1 MRTFQERERIKGIE
15 THIRIFAAGLTVTL
29 STLISP
35 YTINLQAPQFLAT
48 TQYNAVLEEELKIV
62 SFHRLEPLELPL
74 ALQERADIEEMIAR
88 KALEQGVSVELALFI
103 VSKESRFDNFA
114 VGDEHLTCER
124 TGKPIRSRGLWQF
137 ADCYHPDI
145 TDEMA
150 FDPEVSTDLALPK
163 LKTNPEMW
171 STYRLYQ

>member
-1 MRTFQERERIKGIE
+1 M
-15 THIRIFAAGLTVTL
+15 
-29 STLISP
+29 
-35 YTINLQAPQFLAT
+35 
-48 TQYNAVLEEELKIV
+48 
-62 SFHRLEPLELPL
+62 SFHRLEPLEMPL
-74 ALQERADIEEMIAR
+74 ELQEKADIEEMITR
-88 KALEQGVSVELALFI
+88 KALEQDVSPELALFI
-103 VSKESRFDNFA
+103 VSKESNFVPEA

-150 FDPEVSTDLALPK
+150 FDPEISTDLALPK